1 MTCSKK
7 KYVRQIISM
16 SILRLIYGEQVF
28 HIVGQK
34 NLCSLIFK
42 EHAQTII
49 FNYVSEKNSVS
60 RMLIR
65 GCVQEN

>member
-1 MTCSKK
+1 
-7 KYVRQIISM
+7 M

-34 NLCSLIFK
+34 NLCSLIFM

-49 FNYVSEKNSVS
+49 FNYVSEKKIIEKDANEGLCS
-60 RMLIR
+60 RKL
-65 GCVQEN
+65 G